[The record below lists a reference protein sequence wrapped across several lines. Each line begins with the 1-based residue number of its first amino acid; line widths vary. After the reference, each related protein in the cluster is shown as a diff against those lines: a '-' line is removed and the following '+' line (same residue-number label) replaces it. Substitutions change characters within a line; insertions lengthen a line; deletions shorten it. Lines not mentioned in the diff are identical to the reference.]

1 MVQLILCRL
10 VPCFGLNRSCLDR
23 VGKSDSLSH
32 HHEGP
37 QAMTI
42 SHFNAFWA
50 TLSAGSLLRNTSQ
63 LTHRYTPTK
72 SKFAYSCHQHG
83 TKTTSQRDIEASA
96 TAAVPC
102 LQPCDL
108 LWPLVPLAWEPWPLF
123 CGDVA
128 ARGLAEQQTVATSS
142 FQVNLFE
149 AT

>member
-96 TAAVPC
+96 TAAGNPVC
-102 LQPCDL
+102 SHAICSG
-108 LWPLVPLAWEPWPLF
+108 LWCHWL
-123 CGDVA
+123 GS
-128 ARGLAEQQTVATSS
+128 RGLCFVATW
-142 FQVNLFE
+142 QPG
-149 AT
+149 A